1 MPSPWSGENSGTWSV
16 ENSETCLPCYLCAEV
31 KIELAGMQ
39 KHPRHIHGQGF
50 LMNPND
56 VWAFTSILT
65 DILRIDVIACF
76 FLIPRIF
83 LPVSLNCEDMRQ

>member
-1 MPSPWSGENSGTWSV
+1 MLSPWSGENSGTWSV

-50 LMNPND
+50 LREALKKKPDYLMTLIKR
-56 VWAFTSILT
+56 VGGYLAEITS
-65 DILRIDVIACF
+65 F
-76 FLIPRIF
+76 
-83 LPVSLNCEDMRQ
+83 